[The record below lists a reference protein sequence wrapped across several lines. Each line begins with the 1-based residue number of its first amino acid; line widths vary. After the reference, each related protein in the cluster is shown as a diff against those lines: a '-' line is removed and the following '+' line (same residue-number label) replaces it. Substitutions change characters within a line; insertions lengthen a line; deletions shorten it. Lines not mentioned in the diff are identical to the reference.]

1 MIRLYVD
8 LDAALAQTLHI
19 KENIFRIFEK
29 RPARLLAVKYIPM
42 ADSQLLILDKAQ
54 IQQKINRIAYQIL
67 EDNLQEK
74 EIVLAGIWD
83 RGYKL
88 ALRLQRVLQEISE
101 LKVTLLRVDL
111 ERQSSKLISSTDLD
125 DSKWKN
131 KVIILVDDVLN
142 SGKTLAYGLGV
153 FLNTPHKKIRTVVL
167 VDRSH
172 KIFPIATDFV
182 GLQMATVLKEH
193 VEVIMDVPGRED
205 CVYLS

>member
-1 MIRLYVD
+1 
-8 LDAALAQTLHI
+8 
-19 KENIFRIFEK
+19 
-29 RPARLLAVKYIPM
+29 M
-42 ADSQLLILDKAQ
+42 AESQVLVLDKNQ
-54 IQQKINRIAYQIL
+54 IAQKINRIAYQIL
-67 EDNLQEK
+67 EDNLDEQ

-88 ALRLQRVLQEISE
+88 ALRLKSVLEEISDF
-101 LKVTLLRVDL
+101 KVTLLRVDL
-111 ERQSSKLISSTDLD
+111 EKLNSKLVAKTDIPEAA
-125 DSKWKN
+125 WTG

-182 GLQMATVLKEH
+182 GLELATILKER
-193 VEVIMDVPGRED
+193 VDVVLDVAGEED
-205 CVYLS
+205 RVYLS

>member
-1 MIRLYVD
+1 
-8 LDAALAQTLHI
+8 
-19 KENIFRIFEK
+19 
-29 RPARLLAVKYIPM
+29 M
-42 ADSQLLILDKAQ
+42 ADSPLLILDKTQ

-67 EDNLQEK
+67 EDNLNEK

-88 ALRLQRVLQEISE
+88 AIRLQHKLQEISE
-101 LKVTLLRVDL
+101 LKIVMLRIDL
-111 ERQSSKLISSTDLD
+111 EKQTSKLVAKTDLEE
-125 DSKWKN
+125 SRWKN
-131 KVIILVDDVLN
+131 KVVILVDDVLN

-182 GLQMATVLKEH
+182 GLKMATVLKEH
-193 VEVIMDVPGRED
+193 VDVVMDVQNEED
-205 CVYLS
+205 GVYLS

>member
-1 MIRLYVD
+1 
-8 LDAALAQTLHI
+8 
-19 KENIFRIFEK
+19 
-29 RPARLLAVKYIPM
+29 M
-42 ADSQLLILDKAQ
+42 AGSQLLILDKKQ

-67 EDNLQEK
+67 EDNLTEK

-88 ALRLQRVLQEISE
+88 ALRLKKVLSKVSE
-101 LKVTLLRVDL
+101 LKITMLKIELD
-111 ERQSSKLISSTDLD
+111 RQNSKLVANTDLGEIH
-125 DSKWKN
+125 WKN

-172 KIFPIATDFV
+172 KIFPIATDYV
-182 GLQMATVLKEH
+182 GLQIATVLKEH
-193 VEVIMDVPGRED
+193 VDVIMDVEGED
-205 CVYLS
+205 DRVYLS

>member
-1 MIRLYVD
+1 
-8 LDAALAQTLHI
+8 
-19 KENIFRIFEK
+19 
-29 RPARLLAVKYIPM
+29 M
-42 ADSQLLILDKAQ
+42 ADSQLVVLDKIQ

-67 EDNLQEK
+67 EDNLNEK

-88 ALRLQRVLQEISE
+88 ALRLKEVLLNISD
-101 LKVTLLRVDL
+101 LKVLILRIDL
-111 ERQSSKLISSTDLD
+111 EKNNSKLVASTDLD
-125 DSKWKN
+125 ETKWKN

-193 VEVIMDVPGRED
+193 VDVVLDVDGQED

>member
-1 MIRLYVD
+1 MP
-8 LDAALAQTLHI
+8 
-19 KENIFRIFEK
+19 ENQ
-29 RPARLLAVKYIPM
+29 V
-42 ADSQLLILDKAQ
+42 LILDKKQ
-54 IQQKINRIAYQIL
+54 IEQKINRIAYQIL
-67 EDNLQEK
+67 EDNLTEK

-88 ALRLQRVLQEISE
+88 ALRLKTVLESIATF
-101 LKVTLLRVDL
+101 KVTLLRVDL
-111 ERQSSKLISSTDLD
+111 EKQNSKLVAKTDLGE
-125 DSKWKN
+125 SEWKN

-182 GLQMATVLKEH
+182 GLELATILKEH
-193 VEVIMDVPGRED
+193 VDVVMDVDGEED
-205 CVYLS
+205 RVYLS

>member
-1 MIRLYVD
+1 MDESHVLV
-8 LDAALAQTLHI
+8 
-19 KENIFRIFEK
+19 
-29 RPARLLAVKYIPM
+29 
-42 ADSQLLILDKAQ
+42 LDKNQ
-54 IQQKINRIAYQIL
+54 IAQKINRIAYQIL
-67 EDNLQEK
+67 EDNLDEK

-88 ALRLQRVLQEISE
+88 AIRLKSVLEQIANFE
-101 LKVTLLRVDL
+101 VTLLRVDL
-111 ERQSSKLISSTDLD
+111 EKLNNKLNAKTDLNE
-125 DSKWKN
+125 SSWKG

-182 GLQMATVLKEH
+182 GLQLATILKE
-193 VEVIMDVPGRED
+193 RF
-205 CVYLS
+205 

>member
-1 MIRLYVD
+1 
-8 LDAALAQTLHI
+8 
-19 KENIFRIFEK
+19 
-29 RPARLLAVKYIPM
+29 M
-42 ADSQLLILDKAQ
+42 ADSQLVILDKTQ

-67 EDNLQEK
+67 EDNLDEE

-88 ALRLQRVLQEISE
+88 AIRLRDVLLKISDF
-101 LKVTLLRVDL
+101 KIVLLRIDL
-111 ERQSSKLISSTDLD
+111 QKTNSRLIASTDQEE
-125 DSKWKN
+125 SEWRN
-131 KVIILVDDVLN
+131 KVVILVDDVLS

-182 GLQMATVLKEH
+182 GLQMSTVLKEH
-193 VEVIMDVPGRED
+193 VDVVLDVEGAED

>member
-1 MIRLYVD
+1 
-8 LDAALAQTLHI
+8 
-19 KENIFRIFEK
+19 
-29 RPARLLAVKYIPM
+29 M
-42 ADSQLLILDKAQ
+42 ADSQLVILDKTQ

-67 EDNLQEK
+67 EDNLDEQ

-88 ALRLQRVLQEISE
+88 AIRLREVLLNISE
-101 LKVTLLRVDL
+101 LNVLLLRIDL
-111 ERQSSKLISSTDLD
+111 EKDNSKLIASTDLEED
-125 DSKWKN
+125 KWKN
-131 KVIILVDDVLN
+131 QVIILVDDVLN

-182 GLQMATVLKEH
+182 GLEMSTVLKEH
-193 VEVIMDVPGRED
+193 VDVILDVEGRED

>member
-1 MIRLYVD
+1 
-8 LDAALAQTLHI
+8 
-19 KENIFRIFEK
+19 
-29 RPARLLAVKYIPM
+29 M
-42 ADSQLLILDKAQ
+42 ADSQLLILDKIQ
-54 IQQKINRIAYQIL
+54 IQQKINRIAYQLL
-67 EDNLQEK
+67 EDNLEEK

-88 ALRLQRVLQEISE
+88 AIRLKAVLEEISE
-101 LKVTLLRVDL
+101 LKVTMLRVDL
-111 ERQSSKLISSTDLD
+111 ERQSSRLVSKTDLD
-125 DSKWKN
+125 ETKWKN

-193 VEVIMDVPGRED
+193 VNVVMDVPGQED
-205 CVYLS
+205 SVYLS